1 MGSGG
6 APTASSV
13 VPRRAAGVTAGG
25 RRSASEVVAPLDLRD
40 HVAELVDVRLKR
52 GKQTGNRRPPS
63 ISLAALDVGEGGGVR
78 ASAGR
83 NVVLGHVS
91 ALADQPQR
99 FPENA
104 TVTPISRSQTSFS
117 VVGHQ

>member
-1 MGSGG
+1 METACCAHMGSGA

-13 VPRRAAGVTAGG
+13 MPRRAAGVTAGG

-63 ISLAALDVGEGGGVR
+63 ISLAALDVGEGGER
-78 ASAGR
+78 DARWSTIAR
-83 NVVLGHVS
+83 LLPALEADIHELGDVI
-91 ALADQPQR
+91 AEIERRDDL
-99 FPENA
+99 
-104 TVTPISRSQTSFS
+104 
-117 VVGHQ
+117 